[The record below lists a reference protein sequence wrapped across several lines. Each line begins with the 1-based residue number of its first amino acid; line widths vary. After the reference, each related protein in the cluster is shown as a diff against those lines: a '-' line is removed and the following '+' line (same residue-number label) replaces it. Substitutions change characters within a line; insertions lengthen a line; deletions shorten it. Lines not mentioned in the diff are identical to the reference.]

1 MKLPFCPFK
10 SGKLHLQ
17 QLSED
22 KKRKGGKGNT
32 QKSKVFNEQG
42 KMVFSKFDFTASDGS
57 NKEKKKPGLDAKSAL
72 ARLEAQKKGLAAEQV
87 RLQTMIAER
96 DAEIKVRIF
105 KRNRFR
111 SDTRHYPISFIRI
124 ICLSP
129 IISCISKS
137 ALACSLE

>member
-1 MKLPFCPFK
+1 MLLILQKLYTFIMKLPFCPFK

-57 NKEKKKPGLDAKSAL
+57 NKEKKQPGLDAKSAL
-72 ARLEAQKKGLAAEQV
+72 ARLEAQKETARSLAAKGKTERV
-87 RLQTMIAER
+87 KKLGEKTAWKAALDKAEGVKVKD
-96 DAEIKVRIF
+96 DAG
-105 KRNRFR
+105 
-111 SDTRHYPISFIRI
+111 
-124 ICLSP
+124 
-129 IISCISKS
+129 
-137 ALACSLE
+137 